1 MQFVFIGKSV
11 DALEV
16 GDALAAHIILF
27 VKQFELFV
35 VLGALDLS
43 VHIRKLLLKGQTK
56 LV

>member
-11 DALEV
+11 DVLEV

-27 VKQFELFV
+27 EKQFELFV